1 MTLRRLGTLLV
12 LVLAAGLLSLLA
24 IGTGRTLAVGLAAV
38 AVGFGLALATQA
50 DRYESVMDV
59 VADAGEWALALA
71 PGLLVAYF
79 AFNGGG
85 YFPAAQGFVAL
96 VLALVL
102 ALRAWFASE
111 PLAGFGPL
119 ASVAAGIL
127 AMYAAWTAL
136 SAAWSDAPG
145 RALVEFD

>member
-85 YFPAAQGFVAL
+85 YFPAAPGFVAP
-96 VLALVL
+96 VLALAPPPPGGVPP
-102 ALRAWFASE
+102 E
-111 PLAGFGPL
+111 PPPGFGP
-119 ASVAAGIL
+119 
-127 AMYAAWTAL
+127 
-136 SAAWSDAPG
+136 
-145 RALVEFD
+145 